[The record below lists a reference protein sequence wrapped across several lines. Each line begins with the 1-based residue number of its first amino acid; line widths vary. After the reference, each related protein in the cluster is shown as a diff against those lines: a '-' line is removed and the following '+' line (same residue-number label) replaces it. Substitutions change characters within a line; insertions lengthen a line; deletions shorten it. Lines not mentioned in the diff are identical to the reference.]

1 MERLSL
7 IINKLKK
14 RHEEGGSYSELLLLL
29 DEIRTELNKAMAVS
43 DNTYAS
49 VSVWVPAGYA
59 DSKKSFSEK
68 SFLEGPAEI
77 ISLET
82 LPERY
87 GNPIIP
93 KANNAVPVVTQP
105 QFSFDLPEQ
114 TLQES
119 TLSVSVKGDIL
130 IGNDNSSI
138 SSVKLQNS
146 SNTEFN
152 GQLSEGLIDS
162 QNTDYQLNNS
172 SNSDEIPEVFELNLF
187 ETTGIEQIDAKYK
200 APVIIE
206 QPANHPVAADSTK
219 AGTRP
224 KELHEILASKVNNQ
238 NDAEPVLKKALGE
251 TLGGGKISDLRKAIA
266 INDRFRFINALF
278 RGDETLFER
287 AVKTINNFNILPE
300 AQYWIQRELAIKFGW
315 NDEDELVQHFYTL
328 VSRRFL

>member
-43 DNTYAS
+43 DNTYTS

-59 DSKKSFSEK
+59 DNKNSLSEK
-68 SFLEGPAEI
+68 SFLDSPAEMV
-77 ISLET
+77 SLET
-82 LPERY
+82 LPERH
-87 GNPIIP
+87 GNTIIP

-114 TLQES
+114 ALQES
-119 TLSVSVKGDIL
+119 TLSVSVKGEIL
-130 IGNDNSSI
+130 IANDVSSI
-138 SSVKLQNS
+138 SSEKLQNS

-152 GQLSEGLIDS
+152 GPLADGIIDN
-162 QNTDYQLNNS
+162 QNNDYQLINS

-187 ETTGIEQIDAKYK
+187 ETTGIEKTDAEYK
-200 APVIIE
+200 ALRITE
-206 QPANHPVAADSTK
+206 EPANHPVAADSNK

-238 NDAEPVLKKALGE
+238 NETEPFLKKALGE
-251 TLGGGKISDLRKAIA
+251 TLGVGKISDLRKAIA

-287 AVKTINNFNILPE
+287 SVKTINNFNILPE

-315 NDEDELVQHFYTL
+315 NDEDELVQHFYSL